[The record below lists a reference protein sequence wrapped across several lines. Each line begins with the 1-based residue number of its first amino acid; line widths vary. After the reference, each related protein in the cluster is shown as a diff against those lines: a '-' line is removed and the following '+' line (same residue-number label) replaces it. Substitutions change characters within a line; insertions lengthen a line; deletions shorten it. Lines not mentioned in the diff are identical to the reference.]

1 MQMQPLE
8 IVLLAASLLIVPLI
22 LLAGFYALS
31 WAVLCAVRFIPLVG
45 RKHRKGARLA
55 SHPR

>member
-1 MQMQPLE
+1 ME

-31 WAVLCAVRFIPLVG
+31 WAVLCVVRFIPLVG
-45 RKHRKGARLA
+45 RKHRHSDWERFNKGR
-55 SHPR
+55 